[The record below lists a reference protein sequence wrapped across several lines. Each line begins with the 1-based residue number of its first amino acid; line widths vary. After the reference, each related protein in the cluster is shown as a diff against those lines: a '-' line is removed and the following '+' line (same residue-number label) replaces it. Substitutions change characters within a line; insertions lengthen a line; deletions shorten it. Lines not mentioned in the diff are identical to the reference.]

1 VTKLRIGIIE
11 DELLIAEEI
20 YLTLQQIGYSPLRP
34 AYNYN
39 DGLKLIKTEQ
49 PDLLL
54 IDISLNDEKDGIQ
67 LAAEVNNNF
76 NIPFIFLTG
85 NTDAE
90 TIERAKAVKPAAYLV
105 KPFVQSDLFSAIE
118 IAFSNFISHQSEKVS
133 TQSISQALSDSLFI
147 REASIYHKIKLN
159 EILYVESEN
168 VYLNIYTK
176 EKCHVARMKM
186 EDFLSDYAHGSFFRI
201 HRSYAINL
209 HELESISIANVV
221 VAGKEVPM
229 NKVFKDD
236 LMKVLK
242 TLK

>member
-1 VTKLRIGIIE
+1 MTKLHIGIIE

-20 YLTLQQIGYSPLRP
+20 YLTLQQIGYTPLRP
-34 AYNYN
+34 AYNFN
-39 DGLKLIKTEQ
+39 DGLAMIKSGQ

-54 IDISLNDEKDGIQ
+54 IDISLNDTKDGIE

-90 TIERAKAVKPAAYLV
+90 TIERAKAVKPSAYLV
-105 KPFVQSDLFSAIE
+105 KPFVHSDLFSAIE

-133 TQSISQALSDSLFI
+133 TKSVSQALSDSLFI
-147 REASIYHKIKLN
+147 REAGIYHKIKLS
-159 EILYVESEN
+159 EILYVESDN
-168 VYLNIYTK
+168 VHLNIYVKDKRHIT
-176 EKCHVARMKM
+176 RMKM
-186 EDFLSDYAHGSFFRI
+186 DDFLCDYAHSSFFRI

-209 HELESISIANVV
+209 QKLESISVANVII
-221 VAGKEVPM
+221 AGKEVPM
-229 NKVFKDD
+229 SKVFKDD